1 MNSHYKKI
9 EKAIGFINKNLK
21 TQPNLEEVASVV
33 GLSPFHFQRIFREWA
48 GITPKR
54 FLQFLTVSHAKKLL
68 EESSVFDA
76 SLEIGLSSQGLLCA
90 VPISLEAVTPGE
102 FKYKGQNM
110 IIDYG
115 LGQSPFG
122 LAFIAATERGICHLS
137 FVDSETEYESVE
149 YTSRGYRCGCIAR

>member
-76 SLEIGLSSQGLLCA
+76 SLEIGLSSQSRLYDHF
-90 VPISLEAVTPGE
+90 ISLEAVRLIIHFPGMYFE
-102 FKYKGQNM
+102 ISKEPKFTHC
-110 IIDYG
+110 
-115 LGQSPFG
+115 S
-122 LAFIAATERGICHLS
+122 TLS
-137 FVDSETEYESVE
+137 RIKESDV
-149 YTSRGYRCGCIAR
+149 TAI